1 MTTAS
6 RLPRLI
12 ATDRL
17 RLRAATTDD
26 AGFILSLRLD
36 PERNQHLAP
45 TGPDL
50 DAQVAWMKA
59 DSTRPNRSYY
69 VIEDPQGAPL
79 GAIRLIVED
88 DARFGAHSLIVATD
102 APPGTAVEVAVLV
115 YGFALHSNLAGGRFF
130 TRQANERAW
139 RFFEK
144 IGAVHVGNEGDER
157 HYEVTV
163 DIMRDFIGDAGR
175 VTIEA

>member
-1 MTTAS
+1 M
-6 RLPRLI
+6 
-12 ATDRL
+12 
-17 RLRAATTDD
+17 
-26 AGFILSLRLD
+26 
-36 PERNQHLAP
+36 
-45 TGPDL
+45 
-50 DAQVAWMKA
+50 
-59 DSTRPNRSYY
+59 
-69 VIEDPQGAPL
+69 
-79 GAIRLIVED
+79 
-88 DARFGAHSLIVATD
+88 
-102 APPGTAVEVAVLV
+102 LV
-115 YGFALHSNLAGGRFF
+115 YGFALHSSLAGGRFF